1 MMKKYIAAA
10 VLSITA
16 LGALAGC
23 GNGVDAGTAI
33 GTGTGTEAG
42 AASGTGTGTGTTG
55 EAGAAAG
62 TGTTGEAGTAA
73 GTGTTGEAGTG
84 AGTGTTS
91 GAGTAA
97 GTETTG
103 GADIGRDAALEAA
116 LKNAGVVEADIT
128 RLKVSEDR
136 EDGRK
141 VYDIRFDV
149 AEKEYDYEIQA
160 SDGAVLSSDVEVSRG
175 YTASGNGTG
184 QVTANVAV
192 SLEQATQIALNRVPG
207 AGQQDIRINLDY
219 DDGRQKYEGDII
231 YQQIEYDFEIDAN
244 TGDVIEWS
252 EERV

>member
-10 VLSITA
+10 VLSITV

-55 EAGAAAG
+55 EAG
-62 TGTTGEAGTAA
+62 
-73 GTGTTGEAGTG
+73 TG

-97 GTETTG
+97 GTGTTG

-175 YTASGNGTG
+175 YTASGSGTG

-192 SLEQATQIALNRVPG
+192 SMEQATQIALNRVPG